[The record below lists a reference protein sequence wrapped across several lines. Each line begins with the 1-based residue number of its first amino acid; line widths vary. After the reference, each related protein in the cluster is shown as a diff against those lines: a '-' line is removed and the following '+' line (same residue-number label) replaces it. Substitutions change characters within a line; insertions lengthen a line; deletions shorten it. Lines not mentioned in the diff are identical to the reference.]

1 MNFFQILFGTVHHFL
16 KLSTANTEA
25 KESKLHYLLLII
37 PVSTFG
43 LGTWQIHRL
52 QWKKGLIKE
61 LEERTTQPVRELSEK

>member
-1 MNFFQILFGTVHHFL
+1 
-16 KLSTANTEA
+16 LSTANTEA

-61 LEERTTQPVRELSEK
+61 LEERTTQPVQELSEK

>member
-1 MNFFQILFGTVHHFL
+1 MNFFQILLGTVHHFL

-25 KESKLHYLLLII
+25 QESKLHYLLLII

-61 LEERTTQPVRELSEK
+61 LEERTTQPVQGLSEK